1 MEKAHTTNSPVQT
14 KKIAQGIAEKI
25 LEGEYPPV
33 LALEGD
39 LGAGKTT
46 FLQGLAK
53 GLGIKERVLSP
64 TFVIMKKFKIP
75 KSSFNFLYH
84 FDCYRI
90 QEPEEIIKL
99 GFKEIIKDPKNVVA
113 VEWAEKIEDALPGKL
128 LKVKFEFIDEK
139 TRKICF

>member
-1 MEKAHTTNSPVQT
+1 MGKAHTTNSPAQT
-14 KKIAQGIAEKI
+14 KKIAQGVAEKV
-25 LEGEYPPV
+25 LKRECPSV

-53 GLGIKERVLSP
+53 GLGIKEKVLSP
-64 TFVIMKKFKIP
+64 TFVIMKKFEIP
-75 KSSFNFLYH
+75 ESSFSFLYH

-90 QEPEEIIKL
+90 QKPEEITEL
-99 GFKEIIKDPKNVVA
+99 GFKEIIKDPENIIA
-113 VEWAEKIEDALPGKL
+113 VEWAGKIEDILPRKL